1 MRMKVVA
8 VSLVALCAAS
18 CSPYSNPPT
27 GGTMGP
33 EPSLPPA
40 EAAPSSAPGMTV
52 EGARA
57 LASGHSFLR
66 PASSDSYEILYFDPG
81 GKASLL
87 RGEQLQIVH
96 GRWSAEMAPVGS
108 SPTPVAAICL
118 TLGASGASRRCLD
131 PALLSAS
138 NTERQK
144 GDVLGIGTWTTVPE
158 SLPRERAPL
167 AELRERIRS

>member
-1 MRMKVVA
+1 MKVVA
-8 VSLVALCAAS
+8 VCLVALCAAS
-18 CSPYSNPPT
+18 CSPSGSPPA
-27 GGTMGP
+27 GGAVGP
-33 EPSLPPA
+33 EPSAPPA
-40 EAAPSSAPGMTV
+40 AQAAPSGMTV
-52 EGARA
+52 EEARA
-57 LASGHSFLR
+57 LASGYSFLR
-66 PASSDSYEILYFDPG
+66 PAASDSYEVLYFDPG

-87 RGEQLQIVH
+87 RGELLQIVH

-118 TLGASGASRRCLD
+118 TLGANRRCLD
-131 PALLSAS
+131 PTLLSAA

-167 AELRERIRS
+167 AELRDRIRS